1 MMEIVDQ
8 KGLLFEAANPKQ
20 VTSVIDKSAI
30 MPDGRVLVKWTMKA
44 AQALAALGFSNV
56 PSAIAKSYSYPG
68 KDKPMSQQKAMA
80 EFMTLHKKNFN
91 FSDMGTGKTRSVIW
105 AADYL
110 MSIGLVKR
118 CAIFAPLSILNT
130 AWEADIHAT
139 AMHRSCGIAVGDPK
153 RRAKIIASGCDFLV
167 INHDGVKSSRLE
179 LKRAGFDLIVLD
191 EASAYSNTQTDR
203 WKAMN
208 SLVEDDMY
216 LWLLTGTPAANSPLQ
231 AYGLAKLVCPKRV
244 PKFFTGWRDMTMN
257 KVSNFTYLPKINAKT
272 TVFDALQPA
281 MRIDKKDCL
290 DLPPV
295 TFVERQFEMD
305 VQQAKYYAEMKN
317 ELLMFAA
324 QKQITAVNSGV
335 LMGKLMQIAAG
346 AVYSDDGSVI
356 DFRATTRMNEMLQV
370 IHECE
375 QKVLVFATYKHN
387 ISMIAA
393 FLESKGIECAVLDG
407 DTPKDARQLYI
418 NTFQN
423 TQSLRVLVLQPKVAA
438 HGITL
443 TAASAVVWFTPT
455 SSLETWRQ
463 ANDRINRIGQ
473 TCPMT
478 IVKLV
483 GSPIERKVYKV
494 LERRDA
500 EQKDL
505 LDLYRDEMNLT

>member
-1 MMEIVDQ
+1 
-8 KGLLFEAANPKQ
+8 
-20 VTSVIDKSAI
+20 
-30 MPDGRVLVKWTMKA
+30 
-44 AQALAALGFSNV
+44 
-56 PSAIAKSYSYPG
+56 
-68 KDKPMSQQKAMA
+68 
-80 EFMTLHKKNFN
+80 
-91 FSDMGTGKTRSVIW
+91 
-105 AADYL
+105 
-110 MSIGLVKR
+110 
-118 CAIFAPLSILNT
+118 
-130 AWEADIHAT
+130 
-139 AMHRSCGIAVGDPK
+139 
-153 RRAKIIASGCDFLV
+153 
-167 INHDGVKSSRLE
+167 
-179 LKRAGFDLIVLD
+179 
-191 EASAYSNTQTDR
+191 
-203 WKAMN
+203 
-208 SLVEDDMY
+208 
-216 LWLLTGTPAANSPLQ
+216 
-231 AYGLAKLVCPKRV
+231 
-244 PKFFTGWRDMTMN
+244 
-257 KVSNFTYLPKINAKT
+257 
-272 TVFDALQPA
+272 
-281 MRIDKKDCL
+281 
-290 DLPPV
+290 
-295 TFVERQFEMD
+295 
-305 VQQAKYYAEMKN
+305 
-317 ELLMFAA
+317 LMFAA